1 MQTNT
6 IDWKNIKSY
15 EHSQNTAF
23 EEVVCQLAYNE
34 NKEKGQYI
42 RVKAP
47 DGGVES
53 YLTLKNGDE
62 IGWQA
67 KYFFDLQKSQFDQIK
82 KSFKTAI
89 TKHPKLVKYYV
100 CCPVDKQDPR
110 IPDKKYLQDR
120 WNDFVK
126 ECEALA
132 QNEGMTVEVEYWGAF
147 ELNNKLQ
154 KPENAGMVQF
164 WFGGEDFSENWFTE
178 QVNTS
183 IKNLG
188 PRFTPE
194 LNVEIHGINHY
205 FDAVLK
211 SDQARTYIFE
221 KLNTLYK
228 AFKDTKE
235 SYNKYEPDTE
245 DEFNKL
251 LEYLEY
257 SWQNISK
264 EDADGI
270 QFDNPEDISFEE
282 IATLYKKLVADVSK
296 ISDTDESEEDRQTLR
311 QKLYKLRNAIDEFES
326 ESQVFSS
333 FNNPYL
339 VVYGDAGIGK
349 SHLLGDFSNKLIEYK
364 KPSIF
369 ILGQTLT
376 DSTNPW
382 TQILRNELR
391 LNCNEDVFLGVLNT
405 IGHAQRERVPFV
417 IDALNEGKGRSFWK
431 YTLAGFIEKFKK
443 YPWVALVLSVRSEYR
458 EGILANVQQDIKDGI
473 VSEIRHTGFQSNV
486 FEAVR
491 SFFKHYQLA
500 LPKEPLLTQEFT
512 NPLFLKIYCEYRRH
526 TQTNDFAMVL
536 TEVFDNYFSSINIKI
551 ADELGYRHTL
561 NYVQKTLNKLAEEIF
576 RNNTQ
581 SISYEDAIKV
591 VDVHTYSL
599 NADAFLQKLIDENLL
614 TSYQNQ
620 KDNSEI
626 LYFSYERFYDYLTA
640 KFICDDNTTVED
652 LKTSLSCDQSSVMYK
667 NQWVSQGALS
677 ILSVLIP
684 TNFKVELFE
693 LLDKDKI
700 YQNYSFGL
708 AFIDGLY
715 WRDSR
720 NLSLKGCKG
729 YINDSLLRN
738 EDLFARFIDLQ
749 YKVAGK
755 DNHPLN
761 ANKLYDWLSRYDLA
775 DRDSFWTTH
784 ISSGYLSEDSAIH
797 TLINWAKKQGFS
809 ESLTDISRY
818 LVAVA
823 LCWIFTS
830 TNIKLRDNATIA
842 LTRLLQ
848 NHTNVSAQLLIAF
861 QAVDDPYVLERIMAS
876 IYGAILTS
884 QQFEGIED
892 ITSILLSEIFA
903 KDEVYPNILVR
914 DFSHNIIEYAHTQ
927 NLVDFSENELVSAR
941 PPYKSAFPQNFP
953 SNDDID
959 AKYANDYKDESIPKH
974 YFSKNSIL
982 SSMTTEYGR
991 GRCGYG
997 DFGRYTFQS
1006 NLYDWSDVE
1015 SIEVDKLSNYAIEI
1029 IFEKFGFDAEK
1040 HGEFDQNIPHT
1051 GRGKNSIERIG
1062 KKYQWMAMYEV
1073 IARVADNFKMIDP
1086 STRWGNDKNKKYIWY
1101 NGSIEPSIRDIDPT
1115 FIPPDSTN
1123 TRLITPP
1130 SYNGWSDDFEEWVVS
1145 KDNLIDSKNV
1155 ILNSFQDEEWLSLHR
1170 HIDFKPDKK
1179 LGADGY
1185 SSAYQTMWYMVIA
1198 YLVKDED
1205 LDSVITNI
1213 RNKNFM
1219 GPWMPQPIERYNGIF
1234 NLEYYWSPLLD
1245 VYDNEYYGSSDWQD
1259 IYERWDG
1266 SARESLG
1273 KVYGCSE
1280 SHVSEGI
1287 KNRDL
1292 GYNISTP
1299 AKLLWENLNLKNDKF
1314 AGSWVDQDSNLVMFD
1329 ASLYGN
1335 EGGNNLVIRKDALE
1349 ELQSSTECRVVWTVL
1364 AEKIAMYKS
1373 SKSTKKRLD
1382 ISGVY
1387 YLEDGELVGEDFYFV
1402 T

>member
-6 IDWKNIKSY
+6 IDWKSIRSY

-34 NKEKGQYI
+34 NKNNGAYI

-53 YLTLKNGDE
+53 YLRLDNGDE
-62 IGWQA
+62 VGWQA
-67 KYFFDLQKSQFDQIK
+67 KYFFDIQDNQFQQIE

-89 TKHPKLVKYYV
+89 EKHPKLVTYYV
-100 CCPVDKQDPR
+100 CCPIDRADPR
-110 IPDKKYLQDR
+110 IPNKRYLQDR
-120 WNDFVK
+120 WNKFV
-126 ECEALA
+126 EDCEVLALA
-132 QNEGMTVEVEYWGAF
+132 RGMKVKVEWWGAF

-154 KPENAGMVQF
+154 KPENSGMAQF
-164 WFGGEDFSENWFTE
+164 WFGGDDFSRTWFNE

-194 LNVEIHGINHY
+194 LNVDIHGINNY

-211 SDQARTYIFE
+211 NNQARTYIFV
-221 KLNTLYK
+221 KINTLYK
-228 AFKDTKE
+228 ALKDIKKYYNMYE
-235 SYNKYEPDTE
+235 SGTE
-245 DEFNKL
+245 DDFNKL
-251 LEYLEY
+251 LSYLED

-264 EDADGI
+264 ENADGI
-270 QFDNPEDISFEE
+270 QLDNPKNIPIEE
-282 IATLYKKLVADVSK
+282 ITTLSKKLVADVSK
-296 ISDTDESEEDRQTLR
+296 ISDTDESENDSQTLR
-311 QKLYKLRNAIDEFES
+311 QELYKLRNAIDEFES
-326 ESQVFSS
+326 ESQAFSL

-349 SHLLGDFSNKLIEYK
+349 SHLLGDFSNKLIEDK

-376 DSTNPW
+376 DTTNPW

-405 IGHAQRERVPFV
+405 IGLAQRERVPVV

-431 YTLAGFIEKFKK
+431 STLAGFIEKFKK
-443 YPWVALVLSVRSEYR
+443 YPWVALILSVRSEYR
-458 EGILANVQQDIKDGI
+458 EGILANVQRDIKDGI
-473 VSEIRHTGFQSNV
+473 VSQIHHSGFQSNV

-491 SFFKHYQLA
+491 SFFEHYQLA

-512 NPLFLKIYCEYRRH
+512 NPLFLKIYCEYRKH

-536 TEVFDNYFSSINIKI
+536 TEVFDNYFSEINNMV
-551 ADELGYRHTL
+551 AEVFEYRPSQK
-561 NYVQKTLNKLAEEIF
+561 YVQNTLNKLAEEVF

-591 VDVHTYSL
+591 VEAHTCFL

-640 KFICDDNTTVED
+640 KFISDENATVED
-652 LKTSLSCDQSSVMYK
+652 LKASLSCDQSNVMYK
-667 NQWVSQGALS
+667 SQWLSQGALS

-684 TNFKVELFE
+684 INFKVELFE

-700 YQNYSFGL
+700 YQNHSFGS

-715 WRDSR
+715 WRDHR
-720 NLSLKGCKG
+720 NFSLKECKD

-738 EDLFARFIDLQ
+738 EYLFTRFIDLH

-755 DNHPLN
+755 EYHPLN
-761 ANKLYDWLSRYDLA
+761 ANSLHRWLFRANLA

-797 TLINWAKKQGFS
+797 TLINWAKQQGFS
-809 ESLTDISRY
+809 ESLTDTSRC
-818 LVAVA
+818 LVAIA
-823 LCWIFTS
+823 LSWIFTS
-830 TNIKLRDNATIA
+830 THIKLRDNATIA

-848 NHTNVSAQLLIAF
+848 NNIHVAVQLL
-861 QAVDDPYVLERIMAS
+861 QTYQKVDDPYVFERVLAS
-876 IYGAILTS
+876 AYGAILSS
-884 QQFEGIED
+884 QSHEGIES
-892 ITSILLSEIFA
+892 ITSILLSEIFD
-903 KDEVYPNILVR
+903 KNEVYPNVLVR
-914 DFSHNIIEYAHTQ
+914 DFARNIIEYADSH
-927 NLVDFSENELVSAR
+927 NLVEFSENELVLAR
-941 PPYKSAFPQNFP
+941 PPYKSTFPKSLPN
-953 SNDDID
+953 NDDID

-974 YFSKNSIL
+974 YFSQDTII

-991 GRCGYG
+991 GTGWYG

-1006 NLYDWSDVE
+1006 SLYNWE
-1015 SIEVDKLSNYAIEI
+1015 GIEDIKVDKLSNYAIEI
-1029 IFEKFGFDAEK
+1029 IFEKFGYDSEK
-1040 HGEFDQNIPHT
+1040 HGEFDRNTPYT
-1051 GRGKNSIERIG
+1051 GRGENSIERIG

-1073 IARVADNFKMIDP
+1073 VARVADNFKMIEP
-1086 STRWGNDKNKKYIWY
+1086 STRWQKNKKYIWY
-1101 NGSIEPSIRDIDPT
+1101 NGSTEPSFRDIDPT
-1115 FIPPDSTN
+1115 FIPTDATN
-1123 TRLITPP
+1123 IRLITPP
-1130 SYNGWSDDFEEWVVS
+1130 NYSDWDDDFEEWVIS
-1145 KDNLIDSKNV
+1145 KDNLIDSKDTIVN
-1155 ILNSFQDEEWLSLHR
+1155 IFNNDEWLSIDR
-1170 HIDFKPDKK
+1170 HIEFEPNKK
-1179 LGADGY
+1179 LGEGGHFDP
-1185 SSAYQTMWYMVIA
+1185 YQRMWYMVKA
-1198 YLVKDED
+1198 YLVKDEGFKTVV
-1205 LDSVITNI
+1205 SNI

-1219 GPWMPQPIERYNGIF
+1219 GNWMPQPVEKYNNIF

-1245 VYDNEYYGSSDWQD
+1245 IYNNEYYGSSGWQD
-1259 IYERWDG
+1259 IYERRVG

-1273 KVYGCSE
+1273 NAYVCSAN
-1280 SHVSEGI
+1280 HISEGI

-1292 GYNISTP
+1292 VYNISAP
-1299 AKLLWENLNLKNDKF
+1299 AKLLFDTLNLKNDKF
-1314 AGSWVDQDSNLVMFD
+1314 SGSWVNQDDDLVMFD

-1335 EGGNNLVIRKDALE
+1335 EGGNNLVVRKDALK
-1349 ELQSSTECRVVWTVL
+1349 ELQSSTGCRVVWTVL
-1364 AEKIAMYKS
+1364 AEKIAMYRFGKP
-1373 SKSTKKRLD
+1373 TEKRLD

-1387 YLEDGELVGEDFYFV
+1387 YLDDGKLVGEDFYFI